1 MTGPPAEDWK
11 RKLEAYA
18 TLIDAFGEGWE
29 AGSAERMADV
39 FTEQATFVPDAF
51 ASPVVGRSAIGD
63 YWSDIPLEQSEVSF
77 RSGETYVA
85 GPWFA
90 TEFRCTFRRRRTGEP
105 VDVRGA
111 LFCET
116 ENGLISEMRMYWDR
130 RTGA

>member
-1 MTGPPAEDWK
+1 MTGPPVDWK
-11 RKLEAYA
+11 QRREEYA
-18 TLIDAFGEGWE
+18 ALIEAFGKGWE
-29 AGSAERMADV
+29 EGAAERMVEV
-39 FTEQATFVPDAF
+39 FTDQAKFVPDPF
-51 ASPVVGRSAIGD
+51 GSPVVGRSAIGD
-63 YWSDIPLEQSEVSF
+63 YWANIPYEQSEVSF

-130 RTGA
+130 RAGA